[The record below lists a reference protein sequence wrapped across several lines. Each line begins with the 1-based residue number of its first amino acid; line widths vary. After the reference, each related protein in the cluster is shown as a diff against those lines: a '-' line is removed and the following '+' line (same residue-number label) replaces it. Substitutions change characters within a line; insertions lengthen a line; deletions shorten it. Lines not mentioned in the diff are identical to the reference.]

1 MSTPPVPAFAADRL
15 SHRLY
20 WKLPPPWRHRGAF
33 ADTWRFIMRSQRW
46 SPERLAEWQE
56 AKLVERVRHA
66 ARHTPYWRAR
76 FAALGMAPEDFARRE
91 DLARLPF
98 IGREELR
105 DNLEAMVPEGQ
116 DKSVLQYAST
126 GGSSGIPVGFYR
138 HKTRTYPTE
147 YAFVVR
153 FRSWAGLSD
162 TSREV
167 VCAGGAGQKE
177 GQRALWSQ
185 DPRRNNLALSSD
197 DLTRENFQWMLP
209 LARRFR
215 PAIFR
220 GYPSAVSAFA
230 SLLLEAG
237 ETLPVQAV
245 ITSSETLYDAQR
257 ARIEAAFAAPVLDLY
272 GHSERVVAAAQCPA
286 REGHHVFS
294 EYGVLELIDE
304 AGRPVTEEGAVGE
317 VVGTTLLHDYFPL
330 IRYRTGDRAVY
341 TARRCSCGLPFPLIG
356 RPDGRLQEL
365 LVAADGRR
373 ISMTSINRHDDLF
386 VAVDQFQFH
395 QKVAGEAVLK
405 LVPGPRYDA
414 SEEQRILAALERHCG
429 PGVRLRVEHVERIE
443 KTRIGKHRFLIQ
455 EIAG

>member
-1 MSTPPVPAFAADRL
+1 MAMPVPTLEPDSL
-15 SHRLY
+15 LHRLY
-20 WKLPPPWRHRGAF
+20 WQLPPAWRHRGAF
-33 ADTWRFIMRSQRW
+33 AETWRLIARSQHW
-46 SPERLAEWQE
+46 SPERLADWQE
-56 AKLVERVRHA
+56 ARLVEMVRHA
-66 ARHTPYWRAR
+66 ARNTAFWRER
-76 FAALGMAPEDFARRE
+76 FAALGMAPEDFKRRE
-91 DLARLPF
+91 DLARLPL

-105 DNLEAMVPEGQ
+105 DTLEAMVPEGQ
-116 DKSVLQYAST
+116 DRSLLQYAST

-138 HKTRTYPTE
+138 HTRRTYPTE
-147 YAFVVR
+147 FAFVVR
-153 FRSWAGLSD
+153 FRSWAGLTD

-167 VCAGGAGQKE
+167 MCAGSAGQKD
-177 GQRALWSQ
+177 GRRLLWSQ
-185 DPRRNNLALSSD
+185 DKRRNTLALSSD
-197 DLTRENFQWMLP
+197 DLTREHFQWMLP
-209 LARRFR
+209 LARAFK

-230 SLLLEAG
+230 SLLIEAG
-237 ETLPVQAV
+237 EQLPVRAV

-257 ARIEAAFAAPVLDLY
+257 ARIEQAFAAPVLDLY

-294 EYGVLELIDE
+294 EYGVLELLDE

-341 TARRCSCGLPFPLIG
+341 TAKRCSCGLPFPLIG

-395 QKVAGEAVLK
+395 QRVAGEAVLK
-405 LVPGPRYDA
+405 VVPGPRYDA
-414 SEEQRILAALERHCG
+414 SEEARILAALEKHCG
-429 PGVRLRVEHVERIE
+429 PGVTLSVEHVERIE

-455 EIAG
+455 EIAD